1 MKYLVNFL
9 YRQRRKNKLLEDVY
23 AFINSNKDR
32 NVFVKVYI
40 NEHSGKKVDLLEM
53 AWMRHSDTVSQH
65 SLASDVSR
73 RITSPRDHAPP
84 ISEA

>member
-1 MKYLVNFL
+1 LVNFL

-40 NEHSGKKVDLLEM
+40 NEHIGKKVNSWYGDLYIY
-53 AWMRHSDTVSQH
+53 TIFQ
-65 SLASDVSR
+65 SR
-73 RITSPRDHAPP
+73 KFIFNMTLFTLRSVINYLPA
-84 ISEA
+84 